1 MQKGTIPTLEEV
13 TAIINTKIRDRNQ
26 KQSANLFEF
35 FNYTNFGTV
44 LKTDMLLGQINLQT
58 LFFFLSQ
65 FLEIQ
70 TYSKNEVIYYEGSR
84 GEFLYLLLKGSVNLF
99 KLTISTMTYSPM
111 EYYLNLINIFNKGGK
126 FLLEKTIR
134 LNNEIFPVNK
144 TADVFEMEKI
154 LRKVQLV
161 IKAYNSDIDGIKE
174 LLTSHK
180 IPFESV
186 EFDKVITGEIP
197 IDEYYQEQS
206 SLMNEAEVF
215 YFKILS
221 DDRRREISIAEL
233 SPSYTIGV
241 NEYFGNFKLGDFDN
255 KRGETAIADEKSI
268 IIGINKRLYS
278 TCILN
283 DKRNIRE
290 KEIETI
296 HQNSFFKL
304 MRKNIFAKN
313 FFYELDLVEV
323 FKNTMIFN
331 EGDTVSDIYLVKEG
345 TFELSIDN
353 KNVFDLKGT
362 IAHLKKLDEAFK
374 LKEYDDVISLKNSTN
389 ALTPLMKV
397 KKNYSLF
404 VTEKDVFGLWEY
416 VYQSKMIYNVRVIS
430 DKAKLYR
437 LSVKKLEREDNED
450 FNLLQKGIKSEGA
463 KKIKNVLERM
473 IMLKN
478 SVMMK
483 IDIEFTKKTKEDE
496 DNYYRQ
502 NTTVN
507 IAKNSLNSN
516 KVSINF
522 KKDSITR
529 TKTKSYKNIVTGYK
543 KILSVFKPNRP
554 NIGLTME
561 TILRT
566 DLKHRKIRST
576 NNLYSDNKTMSDE
589 SKPVHKHNISGLN
602 KEEKILTKLQKM
614 KKDFNMFDRN
624 EIIFTNAN
632 AGKLMNSYEET
643 KTERLPKIQ
652 PHRISLKKRS
662 SKKKKQTIV
671 HPSTKL
677 HKEVNLNVFL
687 SDDLTNNVKNINYL
701 AVRKFYDDFK
711 PHNKIYK

>member
-1 MQKGTIPTLEEV
+1 
-13 TAIINTKIRDRNQ
+13 
-26 KQSANLFEF
+26 
-35 FNYTNFGTV
+35 
-44 LKTDMLLGQINLQT
+44 
-58 LFFFLSQ
+58 
-65 FLEIQ
+65 
-70 TYSKNEVIYYEGSR
+70 
-84 GEFLYLLLKGSVNLF
+84 
-99 KLTISTMTYSPM
+99 
-111 EYYLNLINIFNKGGK
+111 
-126 FLLEKTIR
+126 
-134 LNNEIFPVNK
+134 
-144 TADVFEMEKI
+144 
-154 LRKVQLV
+154 
-161 IKAYNSDIDGIKE
+161 
-174 LLTSHK
+174 
-180 IPFESV
+180 
-186 EFDKVITGEIP
+186 
-197 IDEYYQEQS
+197 
-206 SLMNEAEVF
+206 
-215 YFKILS
+215 
-221 DDRRREISIAEL
+221 
-233 SPSYTIGV
+233 
-241 NEYFGNFKLGDFDN
+241 
-255 KRGETAIADEKSI
+255 
-268 IIGINKRLYS
+268 
-278 TCILN
+278 
-283 DKRNIRE
+283 
-290 KEIETI
+290 
-296 HQNSFFKL
+296 
-304 MRKNIFAKN
+304 
-313 FFYELDLVEV
+313 
-323 FKNTMIFN
+323 
-331 EGDTVSDIYLVKEG
+331 
-345 TFELSIDN
+345 
-353 KNVFDLKGT
+353 
-362 IAHLKKLDEAFK
+362 
-374 LKEYDDVISLKNSTN
+374 
-389 ALTPLMKV
+389 
-397 KKNYSLF
+397 
-404 VTEKDVFGLWEY
+404 
-416 VYQSKMIYNVRVIS
+416 MIYNVRVIS

-502 NTTVN
+502 NTTVSTT
-507 IAKNSLNSN
+507 KNSLNSN